1 MSEQSQPRFPPRNTI
16 PEVSQVTR
24 LSRASVYDR
33 IARGLLRV
41 TKDGNRTF
49 VTGAELERY
58 LSVGESA
65 AP

>member
-16 PEVSQVTR
+16 PEFCQIAKI
-24 LSRASVYDR
+24 SRATAYDR
-33 IARGLLRV
+33 VARGLLRV
-41 TKDGNRTF
+41 TKDGARTF

-58 LSVGESA
+58 LSAGESA